1 MKELCEIQKS
11 TIYTTSLE
19 RPSSCFRLIVGTT
32 NTEQAKIYENTCKWL
47 LRVVQTKLGSNMFDY
62 AKLMT
67 SDNQID
73 VRIIIGM
80 SRSSYVKHFETTM
93 NSTEIK
99 NELDDTIREIK
110 IRCARALQKLHEH
123 IGDQVKPL
131 VQDDD
136 RIQVSWLDD

>member
-123 IGDQVKPL
+123 IGDQVKPP

>member
-1 MKELCEIQKS
+1 MKELCEIQKCS
-11 TIYTTSLE
+11 MYTSLE
-19 RPSSCFRLIVGTT
+19 SLSSYFQVIVGS
-32 NTEQAKIYENTCKWL
+32 TEHVHVFEHTCKWL
-47 LRVVQTKLGSNMFDY
+47 LRVIQTKLGSTMFDY

-67 SDNQID
+67 SDNQIN

-80 SRSSYVKHFETTM
+80 SRSSYLKHFGTM

-110 IRCARALQKLHEH
+110 IRCARALQKLHEL
-123 IGDQVKPL
+123 IGEQVKSP